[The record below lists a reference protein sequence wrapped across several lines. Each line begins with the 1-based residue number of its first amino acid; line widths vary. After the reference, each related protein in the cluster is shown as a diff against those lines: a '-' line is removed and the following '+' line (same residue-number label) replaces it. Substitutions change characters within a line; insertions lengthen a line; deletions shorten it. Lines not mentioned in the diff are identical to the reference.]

1 MLPNQTVGRYQI
13 IREIDR
19 GGMATVYLA
28 YDTKMAREVALKILP
43 MQFSY
48 NKTFLLRFHN
58 EARALAKLEH
68 FAIVPIYD
76 FGEEDGFPFL
86 AMRYMAQG
94 SLTQQLANGPL
105 PIPLIA
111 RILHRVA
118 EALEKAHSQDVVHRD
133 IKPSNI
139 LFDGEGNAYL
149 SDFGIAKL
157 HEPQQS
163 LTTEAVLGTPAYMSP
178 EQVDGGRAV
187 DGRSDVYS
195 LGIVLFEMMTGQIP
209 YPAEQSHVQQM
220 MAHILTP
227 TPSILSV
234 RPELPEAFAPIVAKA
249 MDKNRDNRYT
259 TARELAEEYLKTAVL
274 TRRISPLN
282 EDSWPGLATAH
293 SLPVHLQQEL
303 ASDEAQVRA
312 GAARKL
318 EALLYAPDSNLLIP
332 ALMALA
338 RLARDQ
344 DSHVARRATTHLD
357 NFYEE
362 TPQTA
367 VESPHTEASTLL
379 TSAITADPME
389 TSSQKFLRFIRQ
401 PVMLENSWVSALVIL
416 FLSALILVLLY
427 AVFKP
432 VEERSA
438 TGLASPDSIGE
449 VSALQMAQTGA
460 PAATSAALALTTD
473 ASFAQ
478 STLMAKQGTRAA
490 TTATAVARQQQYA
503 AATARAQSQATGT
516 ATAMRSQINT
526 ILAQAQPNQYVVGD
540 HQLAH
545 QEDNYVA
552 TYLDETIYL
561 QDFVAEAE
569 FFNPFGTNLHD
580 WDIGFFFRHDPD
592 DNHRQWRIIVSS
604 DGDGGG
610 YWNLDF
616 YYNNQPVAEYAMNG
630 RLDNGVLDTSVGGHN
645 QLTLIVQGRTGYLLL
660 NGYAVS
666 QLSLASNNDGP
677 GYIQTG
683 TGFFN
688 GHEASGYHTDV
699 KNFVVRSTNPADI
712 RQIQQKVTATAV
724 ANAATAT
731 RITGQNTAWN
741 LLQTADSPSVYYEET
756 GALDHQDDDL
766 IEADTAEVHLK
777 NFIAEAIFSNPY
789 SSSVGSWDYGFIFR
803 HDPETLDSYHL
814 VILSTNYWILYL
826 RQNGIQTT
834 IDEGNVGNLDTTAY
848 GRNKITLIV
857 KDSQGYFYLND
868 QYMTDLN
875 LFDRP
880 SAGEVALATGFYNG
894 NEIPGEQTT
903 FHKFGV
909 WPLN

>member
-43 MQFSY
+43 KQFSY

-86 AMRYMAQG
+86 AMRYMSQG

-111 RILHRVA
+111 RVLHRVA
-118 EALEKAHSQDVVHRD
+118 EALAKAHSQDIVHRD

-149 SDFGIAKL
+149 SDFGIAKV
-157 HEPQQS
+157 HEPQQN

-178 EQVDGGRAV
+178 EQVDGGEYV
-187 DGRSDVYS
+187 DGRSDIYS

-249 MDKNRDNRYT
+249 MDKNRDNRYA
-259 TARELAEEYLKTAVL
+259 TARALAEDFLKTAVL

-338 RLARDQ
+338 KLTRDQ

-367 VESPHTEASTLL
+367 VASPHTAASTRLASGA
-379 TSAITADPME
+379 TRDSRE
-389 TSSQKFLRFIRQ
+389 TWSQKVLRFIRQ
-401 PVMLENSWVSALVIL
+401 PVTLESGWGSAVVIL
-416 FLSALILVLLY
+416 FLSVLVLVLLY

-432 VEERSA
+432 IEEKTETSV
-438 TGLASPDSIGE
+438 ASPGSTRDVAG
-449 VSALQMAQTGA
+449 LRMAQTG
-460 PAATSAALALTTD
+460 SALTSD
-473 ASFAQ
+473 ASLAQ
-478 STLMAKQGTRAA
+478 STLVAKQGTRTA
-490 TTATAVARQQQYA
+490 TTATAVARQQQHA
-503 AATARAQSQATGT
+503 TATARAQSQATGT

-545 QEDNYVA
+545 QEDNFVA

-592 DNHRQWRIIVSS
+592 DNHRQWRIIVST
-604 DGDGGG
+604 DGDRSG

-616 YYNNQPVAEYAMNG
+616 FYNNEPVAAYAMNG
-630 RLDNGVLDTSVGGHN
+630 RLDYGVLDTSVGGHN
-645 QLTLIVQGRTGYLLL
+645 QLTLIAQGRTGYLLV
-660 NGYAVS
+660 NGYAIS
-666 QLSLASNNDGP
+666 QLNFAYNNDGP

-683 TGFFN
+683 TGFFS
-688 GHEASGYHTDV
+688 GHETSGYHTDV

-731 RITGQNTAWN
+731 RVAGQSAARN
-741 LLQTADSPSVYYEET
+741 LLQTADSLSVYFEET

-766 IEADTAEVHLK
+766 IEADTAGVNLK

-789 SSSVGSWDYGFIFR
+789 SSGAGSWDYGFIFR
-803 HDPETLDSYHL
+803 HDAETLDSYHL
-814 VILSTNYWILYL
+814 VILSSNRWILYL
-826 RQNGIQTT
+826 RQNGVQTT
-834 IDEGNVGNLDTTAY
+834 IDEGNLGNLDTTAY

-868 QYMTDLN
+868 QYVTNLN
-875 LFDRP
+875 LFDRA

-894 NEIPGEQTT
+894 DEIPGEQTD
-903 FHKFGV
+903 FHNFGV